1 VERVRS
7 ILSLSSH
14 SGISREGSKQHAQV
28 KYGQLD
34 TSSSKSDGDDDT
46 VYDDKSNMSQRSYS
60 FTIEDDSDSDHD
72 DNNNKSNNKRGNI
85 NHGGLEMMKLNGFKS
100 DSLSFDQQE
109 SVIVLK
115 NISLSL
121 PSKSLIAICG
131 STGSGK
137 STLVAGMLGEC
148 RTEGGSVSIEGKI
161 SYVSQTAWIQN
172 ASLRANILFGLEYEE
187 EKYLAIIVA
196 CGLEFDLKQLADG
209 DMTDI
214 GEKGMCCVVMCRV
227 CVYAR
232 LDLNRWNPAPPIY
245 LIVLYIV
252 CPVLKI
258 FSHHSCVLHSVSQFL
273 PLIFFPSNRL
283 SCDRCEFIRWTTT
296 ACKPCQSRLQ

>member
-1 VERVRS
+1 MERVRS
-7 ILSLSSH
+7 ILSLSRH
-14 SGISREGSKQHAQV
+14 SGISREGSKQHVQV

-46 VYDDKSNMSQRSYS
+46 VYDDKSDMSQRSYS

-72 DNNNKSNNKRGNI
+72 DNKNSSNKRGNS
-85 NHGGLEMMKLNGFKS
+85 NHGGLEMIKLNGSKLN
-100 DSLSFDQQE
+100 SLSVDQQE

-187 EKYLAIIVA
+187 EKYLAVIVA

-214 GEKGMCCVVMCRV
+214 GEKGMCCVVLCCVVSCLCV
-227 CVYAR
+227 CS
-232 LDLNRWNPAPPIY
+232 P
-245 LIVLYIV
+245 
-252 CPVLKI
+252 
-258 FSHHSCVLHSVSQFL
+258 
-273 PLIFFPSNRL
+273 
-283 SCDRCEFIRWTTT
+283 
-296 ACKPCQSRLQ
+296 

>member
-1 VERVRS
+1 VQRVRS
-7 ILSLSSH
+7 LLSLSRH
-14 SGISREGSKQHAQV
+14 SGISREGGKQHVQV

-34 TSSSKSDGDDDT
+34 TSCSKSDGDDDT
-46 VYDDKSNMSQRSYS
+46 VYDHKSDTSQRSYS

-72 DNNNKSNNKRGNI
+72 DNNNNSSGNKRGNI
-85 NHGGLEMMKLNGFKS
+85 NHGGLEMMKLNGSKLN
-100 DSLSFDQQE
+100 SLSVDQQE

-161 SYVSQTAWIQN
+161 SYVAQTAWIQN
-172 ASLRANILFGLEYEE
+172 ASLRANILFGLEYDE
-187 EKYLAIIVA
+187 EKYLAVIVA

-214 GEKGMCCVVMCRV
+214 GEKGMCCAV
-227 CVYAR
+227 
-232 LDLNRWNPAPPIY
+232 
-245 LIVLYIV
+245 
-252 CPVLKI
+252 
-258 FSHHSCVLHSVSQFL
+258 
-273 PLIFFPSNRL
+273 
-283 SCDRCEFIRWTTT
+283 
-296 ACKPCQSRLQ
+296 